1 MMTQAEVLTDTLQGV
16 AGAVTTGNFQERD
29 VWFYIAMVEFVI
41 IFFLLLF
48 AFRRGTTRVEK
59 QKLRESIKSD
69 VDFQNIINSSFHA
82 TEIYNEL
89 KVKCHPDRF
98 IGDVE
103 KNATANRIF
112 QEVTKNKMNYKR
124 LQELKKEAEESLGIN
139 F

>member
-1 MMTQAEVLTDTLQGV
+1 M
-16 AGAVTTGNFQERD
+16 
-29 VWFYIAMVEFVI
+29 W
-41 IFFLLLF
+41 IF
-48 AFRRGTTRVEK
+48 RT
-59 QKLRESIKSD
+59 SS
-69 VDFQNIINSSFHA
+69 NSSFHA

>member
-1 MMTQAEVLTDTLQGV
+1 MTQAEVLTDTLQGV
-16 AGAVTTGNFQERD
+16 AGAVTTGNFQESD

-59 QKLRESIKSD
+59 QKLRESIKRD

>member
-1 MMTQAEVLTDTLQGV
+1 MTQAEVLTDTLQGV
-16 AGAVTTGNFQERD
+16 AGAVTTGNFQESD
-29 VWFYIAMVEFVI
+29 VWFYIAMVEIVI

>member
-16 AGAVTTGNFQERD
+16 AGAVTTGNFQESD

-48 AFRRGTTRVEK
+48 AFRRGTTRVKK

>member
-16 AGAVTTGNFQERD
+16 AGAVTTGNFQESD

-82 TEIYNEL
+82 TEICNEL

>member
-1 MMTQAEVLTDTLQGV
+1 MTQAEVLTDTLQGV
-16 AGAVTTGNFQERD
+16 AGAVTTGNFQESD
-29 VWFYIAMVEFVI
+29 VWFYIARVEFVI

>member
-1 MMTQAEVLTDTLQGV
+1 MTQAEVLTDTLQGV
-16 AGAVTTGNFQERD
+16 AGAVTTGNFQESD

-69 VDFQNIINSSFHA
+69 VDFQNIINSSFDA

-124 LQELKKEAEESLGIN
+124 LQELKKEAEESVGIN

>member
-1 MMTQAEVLTDTLQGV
+1 MTQAEVLTDTLQGV
-16 AGAVTTGNFQERD
+16 AGAVTTGNFQGSD